1 MTITHTS
8 ESETRVL
15 WDSIS
20 DSVIVVLAIF
30 AGFALG
36 LVLVAWLMPPAVDVI
51 PRL

>member
-1 MTITHTS
+1 MTITNMQ

-20 DSVIVVLAIF
+20 DSVIVVMAIF
-30 AGFALG
+30 AGFG
-36 LVLVAWLMPPAVDVI
+36 IGMVIVAWMSPPAMDII